1 MVILDI
7 NDRQQ
12 IEIIEQIKRIYP
24 EVKILILSM
33 EKSKRMLLQAI
44 LANADGY
51 MLKENTYSDLITA
64 IEMIRQG
71 GSYFCNQISG
81 KMAEI
86 IRDKFGNKIVPKG
99 LSPLQLKVLILRCE
113 SKSYKEIAEIL
124 SLSDHTVRNYLASI
138 KKKLN
143 LRTQTDLIRY
153 AIEQGYIK

>member
-44 LANADGY
+44 LANVDGY

-71 GSYFCNQISG
+71 GSYFCNQISA
-81 KMAEI
+81 KWRKLFAI
-86 IRDKFGNKIVPKG
+86 N
-99 LSPLQLKVLILRCE
+99 
-113 SKSYKEIAEIL
+113 
-124 SLSDHTVRNYLASI
+124 LAV
-138 KKKLN
+138 KLF
-143 LRTQTDLIRY
+143 QKD
-153 AIEQGYIK
+153 